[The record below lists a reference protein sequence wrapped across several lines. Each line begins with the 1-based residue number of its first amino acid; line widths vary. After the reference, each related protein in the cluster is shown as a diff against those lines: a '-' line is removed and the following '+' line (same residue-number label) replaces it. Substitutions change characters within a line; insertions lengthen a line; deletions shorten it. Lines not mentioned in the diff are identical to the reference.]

1 LSRRGVASEI
11 EKILAG
17 GGKIVSRDVEV
28 DRRRRPA
35 ISESWKEVAVRT
47 RSFVLAFVAILVGAM
62 GGAILAPQPA
72 GAVSREIIELQ
83 QQVSQLLQ
91 GQQDLNNNV
100 TSNNATLRTL
110 VQQSLDAVNK
120 LSDQMAAVQKSARE
134 MQANT
139 GSKVDTM
146 TQQTQGISDNL
157 SDVQARVGKLS
168 QQLTDVQN
176 LLQSID
182 SKVSGGAPGAVPGAP
197 PSMTPANPG
206 GPTNAPG
213 APSDAPP
220 TGNPG
225 PTTMNPGG
233 ANPPAAAGGMAPI
246 SADTLYQNGLR
257 DFTSGNYD
265 LAHQEFSDY
274 IRNFPGN
281 DLASNAQFYLGEI
294 SFAQGDYKTAI
305 GAYDTVLTNYPHS
318 FKLAASLYKKA
329 LAELEAGLRTSG
341 TRDLREVVR
350 QFPGT
355 DEARHAQAK
364 LREITPHTTQ
374 H

>member
-1 LSRRGVASEI
+1 
-11 EKILAG
+11 
-17 GGKIVSRDVEV
+17 VS
-28 DRRRRPA
+28 
-35 ISESWKEVAVRT
+35 T
-47 RSFVLAFVAILVGAM
+47 RSFVLAFVAILIGAM

-72 GAVSREIIELQ
+72 SAVSREIIELQ

-91 GQQDLNNNV
+91 GQQDLNNNLA
-100 TSNNATLRTL
+100 SNTATLKTL
-110 VQQSLDAVNK
+110 IQQSLDSVNK
-120 LSDQMAAVQKSARE
+120 LSDQMGGVQKSAQE
-134 MQANT
+134 VQANT
-139 GSKVDTM
+139 GSKIDTM

-157 SDVQARVGKLS
+157 SDVQARVAKLA
-168 QQLTDVQN
+168 QQLTDMQN

-182 SKVSGGAPGAVPGAP
+182 SKVSGGAPSAAPGGASSVAPGSPGAAP
-197 PSMTPANPG
+197 NPAP
-206 GPTNAPG
+206 
-213 APSDAPP
+213 PSDAPG
-220 TGNPG
+220 GNPG
-225 PTTMNPGG
+225 PTTMNPAPGG
-233 ANPPAAAGGMAPI
+233 APGTPGMAPI

-294 SFAQGDYKTAI
+294 SFAQEDYKGAI
-305 GAYDTVLTNYPHS
+305 AAYDTVLTNYPHS

-329 LAELEAGLRTSG
+329 LAELQAGLKTSG
-341 TRDLREVVR
+341 TRDLRDVVR

-364 LREITPHTTQ
+364 LRELTPHTAQ

>member
-1 LSRRGVASEI
+1 MS
-11 EKILAG
+11 
-17 GGKIVSRDVEV
+17 
-28 DRRRRPA
+28 
-35 ISESWKEVAVRT
+35 T
-47 RSFVLAFVAILVGAM
+47 RSFVLAFVAILIGAM

-72 GAVSREIIELQ
+72 SAVSREIIELQ

-91 GQQDLNNNV
+91 GQQDLNNNLA
-100 TSNNATLRTL
+100 SNTATLKTL
-110 VQQSLDAVNK
+110 IEQSLDSVNK
-120 LSDQMAAVQKSARE
+120 LSDQMGGVQKSAQE
-134 MQANT
+134 VQANT
-139 GSKVDTM
+139 GSKIDTM

-157 SDVQARVGKLS
+157 SDVQARVGKLA

-182 SKVSGGAPGAVPGAP
+182 SKVSGGAPSAAAGAAPSMAPGNPGAP
-197 PSMTPANPG
+197 PNPAPS
-206 GPTNAPG
+206 
-213 APSDAPP
+213 SDAPG
-220 TGNPG
+220 GNPG
-225 PTTMNPGG
+225 PNTMNPAPGG
-233 ANPPAAAGGMAPI
+233 VTNTPGMAPI

-294 SFAQGDYKTAI
+294 SFAQGDYKDAI
-305 GAYDTVLTNYPHS
+305 SAYDTVLTNYPHS

-329 LAELEAGLRTSG
+329 LAELQAGLKTSG

-364 LREITPHTTQ
+364 LREITPHTAQ

>member
-1 LSRRGVASEI
+1 M
-11 EKILAG
+11 
-17 GGKIVSRDVEV
+17 
-28 DRRRRPA
+28 
-35 ISESWKEVAVRT
+35 RT

-91 GQQDLNNNV
+91 GQQDLN
-100 TSNNATLRTL
+100 TAIASNNATLRTL
-110 VQQSLDAVNK
+110 VQQSLDAVSK
-120 LSDQMAAVQKSARE
+120 LSDQMGAVQKSAQE

-139 GSKVDTM
+139 GSKIDTM

-176 LLQSID
+176 LLQGID
-182 SKVSGGAPGAVPGAP
+182 SKVSGGVPGATP
-197 PSMTPANPG
+197 GQSSSMTP
-206 GPTNAPG
+206 
-213 APSDAPP
+213 
-220 TGNPG
+220 GNPG
-225 PTTMNPGG
+225 TPASVSSDAAPGT
-233 ANPPAAAGGMAPI
+233 ANTPPSAGGMAPI

-294 SFAQGDYKTAI
+294 SFAQGDYKGAI
-305 GAYDTVLTNYPHS
+305 AAYDTVLTNYPHS

-364 LREITPHTTQ
+364 LREITPHTTP